1 MTDMDLTPLFTLGY
15 GLYVVGTRSGDK
27 LNGQISNAVFQ
38 ITAEPVRIAVAI
50 NRTELTHELLS
61 ATGKCCVAVLS
72 EEASLEFIGGFG
84 FRTGREVEKFDGVPY
99 STAQSGCPYPDE
111 NVVAFIDLRVAQ
123 SLDVDTHTV
132 FICELVDCGITG
144 QGTPMTYSYYREV
157 LCGKTPPT
165 APSYKKETAAP
176 AEDSAGRGSSEM
188 NNDMTRY
195 VCAVCGY
202 IYDPEIGDPNGKVPP
217 GTPFED
223 LPDNWECPVCGVGK
237 MQFNP
242 E

>member
-1 MTDMDLTPLFTLGY
+1 MTINELIQVAHADAKAKGWWDEERNIGEALMLIVSECGEALEAHRNGRMGDLQQFDARYPE
-15 GLYVVGTRSGDK
+15 R
-27 LNGQISNAVFQ
+27 NCQ
-38 ITAEPVRIAVAI
+38 
-50 NRTELTHELLS
+50 
-61 ATGKCCVAVLS
+61 LS